1 MVAKGHDFPEVTLS
15 AILDADAT
23 LRFPDFRAEERTF
36 AMVAQL
42 AGRSGRGEGGGEVIV
57 QTLAPSASSIE
68 HASRHDSAG
77 FLEVELGR
85 REVLRYPPFS
95 HLVRINLASENEDKL
110 DAAAATV
117 ASELRQGLPRGSE
130 LLGPAPMFRV
140 RNRHRRRILI
150 KADDRGGTISLVRDV
165 VERRAGD
172 RSLKDVAIGVD
183 VDPQ

>member
-1 MVAKGHDFPEVTLS
+1 
-15 AILDADAT
+15 
-23 LRFPDFRAEERTF
+23 
-36 AMVAQL
+36 
-42 AGRSGRGEGGGEVIV
+42 VIV
-57 QTLAPSASSIE
+57 QTLAPNASSIE
-68 HASRHDSAG
+68 HAARHDSAG

-85 REVLRYPPFS
+85 REALRYPPFS
-95 HLVRINLASENEDKL
+95 HLTRINFASESETKL
-110 DAAAATV
+110 DEAATAV
-117 ASELRQGLPRGSE
+117 AAELRRALPDGSE

-150 KADDRGGTISLVRDV
+150 KADDREGTVAAVREV